1 MIEKHD
7 VTVLCI
13 FLKLFL
19 LELLYEFI
27 DSIDLK
33 WCIRHWFTHTVFLKM
48 VLTSDINIIAT
59 SSAWRSSTRAA
70 RARTCCTPWR
80 TLANLGEPWR
90 TLANDQS
97 LSLSLSLSLRMSLSL
112 NLNLMLQNYL
122 LYLLEPFF
130 ITGYVNRCRVQHFK
144 SIESINS

>member
-1 MIEKHD
+1 
-7 VTVLCI
+7 
-13 FLKLFL
+13 
-19 LELLYEFI
+19 
-27 DSIDLK
+27 
-33 WCIRHWFTHTVFLKM
+33 M

-70 RARTCCTPWR
+70 RAAHLGEPWRTLANLGEPWR

-112 NLNLMLQNYL
+112 NLNLMLQKYL

>member
-1 MIEKHD
+1 
-7 VTVLCI
+7 
-13 FLKLFL
+13 
-19 LELLYEFI
+19 
-27 DSIDLK
+27 
-33 WCIRHWFTHTVFLKM
+33 M

-70 RARTCCTPWR
+70 RAAHLGEPWRTLANLGEPWR

-97 LSLSLSLSLRMSLSL
+97 LSLRMSLSL
-112 NLNLMLQNYL
+112 NLNLMLQKYL